1 MPMCAICGGAGEG
14 PRAEHRLTHGVSVW
28 LCAAHR
34 SDAFQTRRSGR
45 DFVASLA
52 AVWRAAG
59 ITTRRHALA
68 LEAHLR
74 RVKGPNPRDRP
85 GSYAWP
91 ELREQAEQRFAAG
104 ASLAAVERDIRAAA
118 AREMPSRL
126 PSARTFRRWFAE
138 GRWLAAIR
146 KQLSRRPAP
155 RPLLIAIAR
164 TTVARRRSIARQPHT
179 TQPSVIVD
187 RRPEAPG
194 AGIVSADRYG

>member
-1 MPMCAICGGAGEG
+1 MGVSHYKGAWIGKMPMCAICGGAGEG

-155 RPLLIAIAR
+155 PAHRHRSNNGRETTLDRPAAAHDTALG
-164 TTVARRRSIARQPHT
+164 
-179 TQPSVIVD
+179 D
-187 RRPEAPG
+187 RGPPT
-194 AGIVSADRYG
+194 